1 MWPGPVLLTLHGA
14 ALLPISRPGPALLES
29 EILTSEKSQPWRYK
43 TYKVCGTY
51 QLCYG
56 EHTLPKESAL
66 KCGWTLQEAQ
76 RKRWRRPCDRLLD
89 ACQLLPHCLALL
101 FPMYLLHL
109 QLCKRDKEELH
120 NSTFYRFVICVHL
133 PTMKKKGKNI
143 IPNIRVEK
151 QIDSIAHLPDFL
163 SLLACSLLSLVQGS
177 LCQVFLELHSPIS
190 AWLMRS
196 IVQILL
202 MCTNNHI
209 LALSSLFLCSL

>member
-43 TYKVCGTY
+43 TYNVCGTY

-76 RKRWRRPCDRLLD
+76 GKRWRRPCDRLLD

-133 PTMKKKGKNI
+133 PTKVFHEEE
-143 IPNIRVEK
+143 REK
-151 QIDSIAHLPDFL
+151 YNPKYQGRETDWLHCSSSRLPVSA
-163 SLLACSLLSLVQGS
+163 SLLIIILSSRLTVSGFPWTSFTYLSLVDEEYCANTS
-177 LCQVFLELHSPIS
+177 HVHK
-190 AWLMRS
+190 
-196 IVQILL
+196 
-202 MCTNNHI
+202 
-209 LALSSLFLCSL
+209 